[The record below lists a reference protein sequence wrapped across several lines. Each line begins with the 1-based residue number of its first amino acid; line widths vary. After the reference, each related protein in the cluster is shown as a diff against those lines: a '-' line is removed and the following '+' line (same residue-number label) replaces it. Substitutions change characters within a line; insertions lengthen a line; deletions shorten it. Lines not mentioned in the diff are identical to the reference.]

1 MAQHI
6 IGYEILSRTNGSEWR
21 DDGIGDPNQ
30 FGTEAEAQAAIDSF
44 ATLGEDWA
52 AAEYKISPLYGEID
66 DEEAERDLPAGF
78 DTIDALFVL
87 DAGRAYAA
95 NRWPQRDIAGA
106 ERIVR
111 AIDIETIWTTREDT
125 TRWIDDN
132 GKQGFDTRVVADID
146 SPCCIDKFA
155 DGSIYVHS
163 NADDEVWA
171 DLGDYLS
178 HYELELA
185 EVGGSTVTRA
195 I

>member
-87 DAGRAYAA
+87 DAGRAFAA

-111 AIDIETIWTTREDT
+111 AIDVDQIATLPAHPD
-125 TRWIDDN
+125 
-132 GKQGFDTRVVADID
+132 
-146 SPCCIDKFA
+146 CYIDKFA

-171 DLGDYLS
+171 DLGDYLA

-185 EVGGSTVTRA
+185 EVDGETVTRA